1 MKSMRLLTEP
11 RFGPFFWTGFWGAF
25 NDNCFKNALV
35 ILIAYR
41 AATES
46 ESGLWVNV
54 ASALFILPFFLFS
67 PLAGQIADKYEKS
80 FLVRWIKIAEILIM
94 SLAAI
99 GFFFDNTSFLIFV
112 LFLMGAQST
121 FFGPIKYSLL
131 PQALKPHELVAGNAM
146 VELGTF
152 VSILIGTIAGGLVIA
167 KFPDWIGATVIAFAI
182 LGYLHSR
189 GIPEFA
195 IAAPDHKIS
204 FEFWGEIK
212 RLSRIAAEDKLIQ
225 VSIFAISWFWFYG
238 AVFLAQIPNFTK
250 FFVGG
255 SETVGTL
262 FLAVFS
268 ISIGLGALICEV
280 FSKGQVRLP
289 FVMIGAAGM
298 SVFAADLSL
307 LEYTPG
313 QQLLTLHQYLSFESQ
328 TFLKMRILID
338 LFFIGMFG
346 SFYTLPLYTLI
357 QSRSRVEARSRLIA
371 WLNIVNSLFI
381 VASAVFAILLY
392 KLGLNTIQIFMVT
405 AAMNVAVAFS
415 VWWSRPEFSF
425 FRSQK

>member
-1 MKSMRLLTEP
+1 MQSIKLMTEK

-41 AATES
+41 AASEA
-46 ESGLWVNV
+46 ESGLWINI

-67 PLAGQIADKYEKS
+67 PLAGQIADKYEKAY
-80 FLVRWIKIAEILIM
+80 LVRQVKLAEIAIM
-94 SLAAI
+94 TMAAV
-99 GFFFDNTSFLIFV
+99 GFYLDNHYFLIFV

-131 PQALKPHELVAGNAM
+131 PQALSEKELISGNAM

-152 VSILIGTIAGGLVIA
+152 VSILLGTIAGGLIIA
-167 KFPDWIGATVIAFAI
+167 KIPNGIGICVIIIAI

-189 GIPEFA
+189 GIPKS
-195 IAAPDHKIS
+195 IISAPNHKIS
-204 FEFWGEIK
+204 FDFWGEIK
-212 RLSRIAAEDKLIQ
+212 RLAIMSSEDKLIQ
-225 VSIFAISWFWFYG
+225 TSIFAISWFWFFG

-250 FFVGG
+250 FFIGG
-255 SETVGTL
+255 GETVGTL

-268 ISIGLGALICEV
+268 VSIGLGALICEA
-280 FSKGQVRLP
+280 FSKGQVKLP

-298 SVFAADLSL
+298 SVFSIDLSL
-307 LEYTPG
+307 IDYMPQPNVLIGLREY
-313 QQLLTLHQYLSFESQ
+313 LTFTGEHHS
-328 TFLKMRILID
+328 RVLID

-346 SFYTLPLYTLI
+346 SFYTLPLYTLV
-357 QSRSRVEARSRLIA
+357 QQRSLPERRSRLIA

-381 VASAVFAILLY
+381 VSSAVIAIMLY
-392 KLGLNTIQIFMVT
+392 KLGLNTTQIFLFVG
-405 AAMNVAVAFS
+405 AMNVFVALTI
-415 VWWSRPEFSF
+415 WWKRPEFSF
-425 FRSQK
+425 FRSRV